1 MSDPLGPTGDRPDL
15 IPLVDLDDADAT
27 KLLAALRNV
36 GLGAEVR
43 RIDTGRSDGAMTRP
57 LVRIVVPRG
66 DLADARRV
74 ATGVLPHLGMSG
86 HSRRDSSDG
95 EPSRDAAERLAP
107 SEAEQW
113 SQIVS
118 DLRSGG
124 GWEAAKSIPE
134 PPVDDVEHFV
144 PPEPPPLP
152 RPQRVTLAAWIA
164 VIGGLALVLIS
175 TVLHTGG
182 LLAIAGLLAFISGFI
197 ALVSRA
203 RSTVDRDDPDHGAVL

>member
-1 MSDPLGPTGDRPDL
+1 MPEGTGMSGDRADL
-15 IPLVDLDDADAT
+15 IPLVDLDDADAD

-36 GLGAEVR
+36 GLTPEVR

-57 LVRIVVPRG
+57 LVRVLVPRN
-66 DLADARRV
+66 DLSDARRV
-74 ATGVLPHLGMSG
+74 ATGVLPHLGVSG
-86 HSRRDSSDG
+86 PHQPADPTDDG
-95 EPSRDAAERLAP
+95 DRQAGRLAP

-124 GWEAAKSIPE
+124 GWEAARALPE
-134 PPVDDVEHFV
+134 PEKDDVEHFV

-152 RPQRVTLAAWIA
+152 RPQRITLAAWIA

-175 TVLHTGG
+175 AILHVGG
-182 LLAIAGLLAFISGFI
+182 LLAVVGLAAFISGFV

-203 RSTVDRDDPDHGAVL
+203 RGNADRDDPDQGAVL